1 MNRLDYEREAR
12 QLEHDCYDKAAAVN
26 AKFNKLK
33 ELVKGQIELKRLIKR
48 NQKECEGVKKV
59 AGRKRGPKPQK
70 VVKQDK
76 KRVCKIPFIVVKYYP
91 EIGSPEYP
99 MLLYKKKMKLTSM
112 HPLKCYGDST
122 ILSKMKLKEMTPDE
136 SLVDVLGPLGAEIP

>member
-1 MNRLDYEREAR
+1 M
-12 QLEHDCYDKAAAVN
+12 
-26 AKFNKLK
+26 
-33 ELVKGQIELKRLIKR
+33 
-48 NQKECEGVKKV
+48 

-91 EIGSPEYP
+91 NMSSLENSEYP

-122 ILSKMKLKEMTPDE
+122 ILSKMKLKEISPNE
-136 SLVDVLGPLGAEIP
+136 SLVDVLGPLGAEIPQTFKRIDNSNKYFKDKYKQIGEQPCK